1 MKKEIRFKFGLR
13 AKLTG
18 IFILFGA
25 MILGATILFI
35 RNMVNQIYVEY
46 YNESLSDIAETAAEH
61 LKVLGLG
68 TAEMHA
74 YAQSGVADERYE
86 TVLEAMQEMRERFE
100 LESLYI
106 IYPTGEYTAA
116 WFLDASKKDAQ
127 SLGDDVNDYA
137 LYESRHVRRVYET
150 GEASREMDWTRIAGG
165 EGEDNNEK
173 VEYVISAY
181 YPIKD
186 AQGNSIA
193 VLGVDKTELEMKKKI
208 NSSLTQVTRMIFLIV
223 ILSTALLIVFV
234 QIDMVRPIRRLK
246 RSVQKFGEGESG
258 VHFADGMRS
267 ADSMQSADGM
277 RSADRRRDELG
288 EIARTFNRMADQIGR
303 HIGEMEELS
312 NAYRKL
318 LPPGIFQ
325 ILHKKSIV
333 EFQLGDQANVDLTVL
348 AMEPKEA
355 GQVMPG
361 LSSEQ
366 TFQYI
371 NDMLAQTVP
380 AVLEQGGAA
389 WNFDQA
395 GVYSFFQD
403 AAPNALDAALSAGRR
418 LQKKGERIAAGIVK
432 GQVMVGVAGHE
443 ARMNVI
449 SISKQTNIAAFF
461 MRIGAKYHAS
471 VLIGRSAATQIQDFE
486 KHYHVRFL
494 GYLKISAS
502 ERLEGVYDVYDG
514 DEDEERRNKQRTK
527 EDFERGVLLFTQQK
541 HKEAREAFIDVLRRW
556 RGDNAAREY
565 LGLCNRILAG
575 EEREDRV
582 WFEELRE
589 RLA

>member
-25 MILGATILFI
+25 MILGAAILFI
-35 RNMVNQIYVEY
+35 RDMVNKIYVEY
-46 YNESLSDIAETAAEH
+46 YNESLSDIAETAAVH
-61 LKVLGLG
+61 LKTLGIG
-68 TAEMHA
+68 AEEMHA
-74 YAQSGVADERYE
+74 YAQSGAADERYE
-86 TVLEAMQEMRERFE
+86 TVLKDMQEMRERFE

-106 IYPTGEYTAA
+106 IYPTGEYTAE

-127 SLGDDVNDYA
+127 NLGDNVNDYSS
-137 LYESRHVRRVYET
+137 YESRHVRRAYET
-150 GEASREMDWTRIAGG
+150 GEASKEMDWTRIVGG
-165 EGEDNNEK
+165 EGDDDNENA
-173 VEYVISAY
+173 EYIISAY

-186 AQGNSIA
+186 AQGNSVA
-193 VLGVDKTELEMKKKI
+193 VLGVDKTGLEMKKKI
-208 NSSLTQVTRMIFLIV
+208 NSSLEQVTRMIFFIV
-223 ILSTALLIVFV
+223 ILSTALLILFV

-246 RSVQKFGEGESG
+246 SSVQKFGEGESG
-258 VHFADGMRS
+258 VRFADGL
-267 ADSMQSADGM
+267 

-288 EIARTFNRMADQIGR
+288 DIARTFNRMADQIGR
-303 HIGEMEELS
+303 HIGEMEGLS

-325 ILHKKSIV
+325 MLHKKSIV

-355 GQVMPG
+355 GHVMPG

-389 WNFDQA
+389 WNFEQA
-395 GVYSFFQD
+395 GVYSFFQNS
-403 AAPNALDAALSAGRR
+403 APNALDAALSAGRR

-432 GQVMVGVAGHE
+432 GRVMIGVAGHE

-449 SISKQTNIAAFF
+449 SISEQTKIAAFF

-471 VLIGRSAATQIQDFE
+471 VLIGRSAAMQIPDFE

-494 GYLKISAS
+494 GYLKIFAS

-514 DEDEERRNKQRTK
+514 DEDEERRSKQRTK

-541 HKEAREAFIDVLRRW
+541 HREAREAFIDVLRQC

-575 EEREDRV
+575 EEREERV

>member
-25 MILGATILFI
+25 LILGATILFI
-35 RNMVNQIYVEY
+35 RDMVNQIYVEY

-86 TVLEAMQEMRERFE
+86 MVLEAMQEMRERFE

-165 EGEDNNEK
+165 EGGDDNEK

-223 ILSTALLIVFV
+223 ILSTALLILFIQV
-234 QIDMVRPIRRLK
+234 DMVRPIRRLK
-246 RSVQKFGEGESG
+246 SSVQKFGEGESG
-258 VHFADGMRS
+258 VRF
-267 ADSMQSADGM
+267 ADGM

-348 AMEPKEA
+348 VMEPKEA

-418 LQKKGERIAAGIVK
+418 LHKKGERIAAGIVK

-449 SISKQTNIAAFF
+449 SISEQTNIAAFF

-471 VLIGRSAATQIQDFE
+471 VLIGRSAATQIGDFE

-514 DEDEERRNKQRTK
+514 DRDEERRNKQRTK

-541 HKEAREAFIDVLRRW
+541 HREAREAFIDVLRRW

-582 WFEELRE
+582 WFEELRGM
-589 RLA
+589 LS

>member
-1 MKKEIRFKFGLR
+1 MKKKIWFKFGLR

-35 RNMVNQIYVEY
+35 RDMVNQIYVEY

-86 TVLEAMQEMRERFE
+86 MVLMEMQEMRERFE

-106 IYPTGEYTAA
+106 IYPTGEYTAI

-127 SLGDDVNDYA
+127 KLGDDVNDYA
-137 LYESRHVRRVYET
+137 YYESRHVRRVYET
-150 GEASREMDWTRIAGG
+150 GEASREMDWTKIVGDG
-165 EGEDNNEK
+165 DDDGNEN
-173 VEYVISAY
+173 VEYIISAY
-181 YPIKD
+181 YPIRD
-186 AQGNSIA
+186 AQGDSVA

-208 NSSLTQVTRMIFLIV
+208 RSSLARVTRMIFLIV
-223 ILSTALLIVFV
+223 MLSTALLILFV
-234 QIDMVRPIRRLK
+234 QIDMVRPIRHLK
-246 RSVQKFGEGESG
+246 RSVQEFGEGAPG
-258 VHFADGMRS
+258 ARS
-267 ADSMQSADGM
+267 ADGA
-277 RSADRRRDELG
+277 RSAERRRDELG
-288 EIARTFNRMADQIGR
+288 EIARTFSRMTDRIGR

-355 GQVMPG
+355 GHVMPG

-395 GVYSFFQD
+395 GVYSFFQN
-403 AAPNALDAALSAGRR
+403 AASDALDAALSAGRR
-418 LQKKGERIAAGIVK
+418 LQKKGERVAAGIVK

-449 SISKQTNIAAFF
+449 SISEQTRVAAFF
-461 MRIGAKYHAS
+461 MRIGEKYHAS
-471 VLIGRSAATQIQDFE
+471 VLIGRSAAAQIRDFE
-486 KHYHVRFL
+486 KRYHVRFL

-514 DEDEERRNKQRTK
+514 DKDEERRNKQRTK
-527 EDFERGVLLFTQQK
+527 ADFERGVLLFTQQK
-541 HKEAREAFIDVLRRW
+541 HREAREAFIDVLRRW
-556 RGDNAAREY
+556 RGDSAAREY
-565 LGLCNRILAG
+565 LGLCNRVLAG
-575 EEREDRV
+575 EERGDWV
-582 WFEELRE
+582 WFEELHNGD
-589 RLA
+589 LC

>member
-25 MILGATILFI
+25 MILGAAILFI
-35 RNMVNQIYVEY
+35 RDMVNQIYVEY
-46 YNESLSDIAETAAEH
+46 YNESLSDIAETAAVH
-61 LKVLGLG
+61 LKTLGIG
-68 TAEMHA
+68 TVEMHA
-74 YAQSGVADERYE
+74 YAQSGAADERYE
-86 TVLEAMQEMRERFE
+86 MVLEAMQEMRERFE

-116 WFLDASKKDAQ
+116 WFLDASQKDAQ
-127 SLGDDVNDYA
+127 KLGDNVNDYA
-137 LYESRHVRRVYET
+137 DYESRHVRRAYET
-150 GEASREMDWTRIAGG
+150 GEASKEMDWTRIVGNGG
-165 EGEDNNEK
+165 DGENENA
-173 VEYVISAY
+173 EYIISAY

-186 AQGNSIA
+186 AQGNSVA

-208 NSSLTQVTRMIFLIV
+208 NSSLAQVTRMIFLIV
-223 ILSTALLIVFV
+223 ILSTVLLILFV

-258 VHFADGMRS
+258 
-267 ADSMQSADGM
+267 MQFADGM

-355 GQVMPG
+355 GHVMPG

-395 GVYSFFQD
+395 GVYSFFQN

-449 SISKQTNIAAFF
+449 SISEQTNIAAFF
-461 MRIGAKYHAS
+461 MRIGAKYQAS
-471 VLIGRSAATQIQDFE
+471 VLIGRSAAAQIPGFE

-514 DEDEERRNKQRTK
+514 DEERRNKQRTK

-541 HKEAREAFIDVLRRW
+541 HREAREAFIDVLRQC
-556 RGDNAAREY
+556 RGDSAAREY
-565 LGLCNRILAG
+565 LGLCNRVLAG